1 MNINIDIGQMM
12 QMQQEQQMVMQI
24 CKEHDGC
31 VDCPM
36 KTQPIQT
43 QTSIWTCEHTE
54 VDNASKV

>member
-1 MNINIDIGQMM
+1 MQINIDMGQMVQEKAQIL
-12 QMQQEQQMVMQI
+12 QM
-24 CKEHDGC
+24 CAEHNGC

>member
-1 MNINIDIGQMM
+1 MQLNINMGQMI
-12 QMQQEQQMVMQI
+12 QEQSQILQM
-24 CKEHDGC
+24 CAEHDGC